1 MSNFKTSN
9 IFGNILSEVFSFIE
23 VPDNTDNNYFYII
36 SFITKSNSGYYLL
49 IKKMKFS
56 LDNYSLGFQDV
67 KSISIYAGGRRIVSC
82 YFTVVNKYICFY
94 QSKSYKLRYLIFPIT
109 SLSSHKRNDIY
120 DPGSVSLF

>member
-49 IKKMKFS
+49 IKKMEFS
-56 LDNYSLGFQDV
+56 LDDYSLGFQDV
-67 KSISIYAGGRRIVSC
+67 MLEEEELLVAIL
-82 YFTVVNKYICFY
+82 
-94 QSKSYKLRYLIFPIT
+94 Q
-109 SLSSHKRNDIY
+109 
-120 DPGSVSLF
+120 